1 LAQLKEGLI
10 LDSEKEDRV
19 EREKVGSV
27 RTQNLT
33 MMADVIKTMS
43 DEKSLLIFN
52 TIYLAGGD
60 ESETIRD
67 GLKLTRKQYYSR
79 ISRLQKTG
87 LVKRQKGRYFLTA
100 FGKVIYDSQRLLGTA
115 IKNYWKLRAI
125 DSLWFDEN
133 EVPKEERKKII
144 DELIGNQQLKD
155 ILLK

>member
-1 LAQLKEGLI
+1 LI
-10 LDSEKEDRV
+10 SEKEDNV
-19 EREKVGSV
+19 EREKISSI
-27 RTQNLT
+27 RTQHSS

-67 GLKLTRKQYYSR
+67 ELKLTGKQYYSR

-87 LVKRQKGRYFLTA
+87 LVKRQNGRYFLTA
-100 FGKVIYDSQRLLGTA
+100 FGKVIYDSQRLLGIA

-125 DSLWFDEN
+125 DSLGFDEN
-133 EVPKEERKKII
+133 EVPTDERKRII
-144 DELIGNQQLKD
+144 DELLGNQQLKD

>member
-1 LAQLKEGLI
+1 MAQLKESSI
-10 LDSEKEDRV
+10 LNSEKEDSV
-19 EREKVGSV
+19 EREKINSV
-27 RTQNLT
+27 RAQNST

-60 ESETIRD
+60 ESETIRE

-125 DSLWFDEN
+125 DSLGFDEN

-144 DELIGNQQLKD
+144 DELLGNQQLKD

>member
-1 LAQLKEGLI
+1 MH
-10 LDSEKEDRV
+10 EKIN
-19 EREKVGSV
+19 S
-27 RTQNLT
+27 RTRNSS

-67 GLKLTRKQYYSR
+67 ELKLTRKQYYSR

-125 DSLWFDEN
+125 DSLGFEEN
-133 EVPKEERKKII
+133 EVPKDERKKII
-144 DELIGNQQLKD
+144 DELLGNQQLKD

>member
-10 LDSEKEDRV
+10 LDSDKEDRV

-144 DELIGNQQLKD
+144 NELLGNQQLKD

>member
-1 LAQLKEGLI
+1 MN
-10 LDSEKEDRV
+10 SEKENPAKP
-19 EREKVGSV
+19 EKIYPV
-27 RTQNLT
+27 RTHNSAML
-33 MMADVIKTMS
+33 AEVIRTIS

-52 TIYLAGGD
+52 TIFHAGGD

-100 FGKVIYDSQRLLGTA
+100 FGKVIYDSQRLLGIA

-125 DSLWFDEN
+125 DSLGLDEN
-133 EVPKEERKKII
+133 EVPNEERKKII
-144 DELIGNQQLKD
+144 DELLGNQQLKD
-155 ILLK
+155 ILSKC

>member
-144 DELIGNQQLKD
+144 DELLGNQQLKD

>member
-100 FGKVIYDSQRLLGTA
+100 FGKVIYYSQRLLGTA

-144 DELIGNQQLKD
+144 NELLGNQQLKD

>member
-144 DELIGNQQLKD
+144 NELLGNQQLKD

>member
-1 LAQLKEGLI
+1 MI
-10 LDSEKEDRV
+10 SEKEDNV
-19 EREKVGSV
+19 EREKISSV
-27 RTQNLT
+27 RTQHT
-33 MMADVIKTMS
+33 SIMADVIKTMS

-87 LVKRQKGRYFLTA
+87 LVKRQNGRYFLTA

-125 DSLWFDEN
+125 DSLGFEEN
-133 EVPKEERKKII
+133 EVPKDERKKII
-144 DELIGNQQLKD
+144 DELLGNQQLKD

>member
-1 LAQLKEGLI
+1 
-10 LDSEKEDRV
+10 LDSDKEDRV

-144 DELIGNQQLKD
+144 NELLGNQQLKD

>member
-1 LAQLKEGLI
+1 MAQLKEGLI

-144 DELIGNQQLKD
+144 NELLGNQQLKD

>member
-1 LAQLKEGLI
+1 M
-10 LDSEKEDRV
+10 DSEKEDRV

-144 DELIGNQQLKD
+144 NELLGNQQLKD

>member
-1 LAQLKEGLI
+1 
-10 LDSEKEDRV
+10 
-19 EREKVGSV
+19 
-27 RTQNLT
+27 
-33 MMADVIKTMS
+33 MADVIKTMS

-67 GLKLTRKQYYSR
+67 ELKLTRKQYYSR

-125 DSLWFDEN
+125 DSLGFDEN
-133 EVPKEERKKII
+133 DVPKEERKKII
-144 DELIGNQQLKD
+144 DELLGNQQLKD
-155 ILLK
+155 ILLKQK

>member
-1 LAQLKEGLI
+1 LNSDNGGRAVH
-10 LDSEKEDRV
+10 EKI
-19 EREKVGSV
+19 KS
-27 RTQNLT
+27 RTRNSS

-67 GLKLTRKQYYSR
+67 ELKLTRKQYYSR

-125 DSLWFDEN
+125 DSLGFEEN
-133 EVPKEERKKII
+133 EVPKDERKKII
-144 DELIGNQQLKD
+144 DELLGNQQLKD

>member
-1 LAQLKEGLI
+1 LN
-10 LDSEKEDRV
+10 SEKEDRI
-19 EREKVGSV
+19 EREKISSV
-27 RTQNLT
+27 RTQNMT
-33 MMADVIKTMS
+33 IMADVIKTMS

-60 ESETIRD
+60 ESEAIRD

-87 LVKRQKGRYFLTA
+87 LVKRKKGRYFLTA

-144 DELIGNQQLKD
+144 DELLGNQQLKD